1 MNRLLVMLV
10 AFTIHITCNAQQIHI
25 SGKVLDAATQS
36 GLYGAHIIPL
46 TDWSLG
52 VTTAIDGTFELTL
65 DKPDSVLISY
75 ISYIEQT
82 VFIGSSIDQLTIML
96 ATDTQLTDVVEVV
109 ADRIISDDFIVKR
122 ISKLEVYKN
131 PNAKGD
137 ALLAVNGTPAV
148 TTLDESAN
156 ISFRGSS
163 PGQTGIF
170 YNHVPI
176 YDGVRFAQLNGIG
189 TFSIFNT
196 EMLKSIHVFPGNPP
210 LEYGNVASGL
220 VAIQSQDNVPVHSQ
234 TQLNLSL
241 ANVGVFH
248 KNAIGKNKATGLTIF
263 SNYQP
268 SELLKATNEEAL
280 REILQFRSIDV
291 GLQLTH
297 EINENSRVRVFNY
310 LLNEGYDFDFK
321 SPSFNGVFEQRKL
334 RNFTIGNYL
343 LQTGQGVF
351 SVNGGYSFSK
361 QNLNFSLSEYNI
373 DNQDSYLSVN
383 YHQSSKRTEW
393 KVGAAYDHRN
403 QRFDGTV
410 AQYSYA
416 LDETHPHFNIRESRN
431 RELMD
436 FYGFF
441 KYRPSEIISF
451 GYAARLNAPI
461 NNQQMRLARQS
472 NINYK
477 PSEQHQ
483 FIWSSGTYHQ
493 YHLAETANLW
503 VKSKQ
508 YSLDYQLSLGPVVGT
523 ISGYLKTAKSDSV
536 KTNIAGIETYWKY
549 QISKKFFVDASYS
562 FIDMKESS
570 NGESLP
576 GVYDLNYFVRSGFE
590 WNVNTYWTLAGRS
603 LFRQGV
609 YFDRVASAA
618 YRPELEVFAPV
629 FESRTMQERISP
641 YQIIDL
647 NLSRL
652 FSINENITGV
662 FFASI
667 SNILD
672 RKNVRAF
679 AYNSDYSETTPQLF
693 SRRTVFFG
701 VVLYFL

>member
-1 MNRLLVMLV
+1 MNRLLVILV
-10 AFTIHITCNAQQIHI
+10 AFAFHLPCEAQKIHIK
-25 SGKVLDAATQS
+25 GKVLDGAQS

-46 TDWSLG
+46 SDWSRG
-52 VTTAIDGTFELTL
+52 VTTDIDGVFNLTL
-65 DKPDSVLISY
+65 DKPDSVLISF
-75 ISYIEQT
+75 ISYEEET
-82 VFIGSSIDQLTIML
+82 VFIETSDDELIVMLTR
-96 ATDTQLTDVVEVV
+96 DTHLTETIEVV

-122 ISKLEVYKN
+122 ISRLEVYKN

-163 PGQTGIF
+163 PEQTGVF

-220 VAIQSQDNVPVHSQ
+220 VAIQSQEDAPDHAQ
-234 TQLNLSL
+234 TQINLSL

-248 KNAIGKNKATGLTIF
+248 KNAIGKKKETGLTIF

-280 REILQFRSIDV
+280 REILWFRSVDV

-297 EINENSRVRVFNY
+297 SINENSRVRVFNY
-310 LLNEGYDFDFK
+310 LLNEGYDFDFI

-343 LQTGQGVF
+343 LQTGKGVL

-373 DNQDSYLSVN
+373 DNKDSYLSVN

-393 KVGAAYDHRN
+393 KVGGAYDNRN
-403 QRFDGTV
+403 QKFDGRV

-416 LDETHPHFNIRESRN
+416 LDRDHPHFSISENRN
-431 RELMD
+431 RQLID
-436 FYGFF
+436 LYGFF
-441 KYRPSEIISF
+441 KYRPSKIISF
-451 GYAARLNAPI
+451 GYAARMNAPI
-461 NNQQMRLARQS
+461 NNQSMRLARQS
-472 NINYK
+472 NISYK
-477 PSEQHQ
+477 PSERHQ

-493 YHLAETANLW
+493 YQLGEAANLW
-503 VKSKQ
+503 VRSKQ
-508 YSLDYQLSLGPVVGT
+508 YSLDYKVAMGPMTGT
-523 ISGYLKTAKSDSV
+523 ISGYLKTANTDSV

-549 QISKKFFVDASYS
+549 QVSKNFFIDASYS
-562 FIDMKESS
+562 FIDMQESS

-590 WNVNTYWTLAGRS
+590 WKVSTYWTLAGRS
-603 LFRQGV
+603 LFRQGA
-609 YFDRVASAA
+609 YFDRVGSAN
-618 YRPELEVFAPV
+618 YLPELDVFEPV
-629 FESRTMQERISP
+629 FERRSNQERIAP

-652 FSINENITGV
+652 FSINEDITGV
-662 FFASI
+662 FFMSI
-667 SNILD
+667 SNVLN
-672 RKNVRAF
+672 RENTRSF
-679 AYNSDYSETTPQLF
+679 SYNLDYSETTPQLF